1 MTDSQYSA
9 QARAPELSE
18 ELKKIVKARHPD
30 PFKVL
35 GCHPHEKGILVR
47 VHLPHAT
54 QAWVGTEGTREMV
67 RSSTTGLFEWHGEV
81 KELSPPYQILWKDE
95 RGMTHRGYDPYCF
108 PPQLSDYDLH
118 LFREGKHWH
127 AYRILGSHP
136 VTVNGISGILF
147 ATWAPEA
154 ERVSVVGDF
163 NRWDG
168 RCHPMRLRGLTG
180 VWELFIPGLKP
191 GTLYKYELRNQNYG
205 SLHLKSDPYAQ
216 HFELRPNTAAIV
228 ESKNSY
234 LWRDQKWMLQRK
246 KFNWLHQPISVYEV
260 HLGSWQRD
268 ENGKF
273 LNYRQL
279 AWRLVDYVLNIGFT
293 HIELLPVTEH
303 PLDASWGYQTTG
315 YFAPTSRFGTPDEFR
330 YFVDYCHLH
339 GIGVL
344 MDWVPGHFPKDDH
357 ALARFDGSALY
368 EHEDPR
374 RGEHRDWGTLIFNY
388 GRHEV
393 KNFLLSSAFYWLEE
407 FHIDGLRVDAVAS
420 MLYLDYSREEGD
432 WIPNK
437 YGGREDLE
445 AIEFLRE
452 LNTVLHEQHPGA
464 LIIAEESTSWPMV
477 SRPVY
482 LGGLGFSMKWNMGW
496 MNDTLL
502 YMSKDP
508 IHRHYHHDALT
519 FGLLYAFNE
528 NFMLPLSHDEVV
540 HGKKSLLYKMP
551 GDEWQ
556 RFANL
561 RLLYTMMF
569 TYPGKKLLFMGCEF
583 GQGEE
588 WNESRTL
595 DWYLLE
601 YPFHQGV
608 QMAIRDLNRL
618 YYGLPALHDHDF
630 EKEGFEWIDC
640 HDSAQSI
647 LSYLRLKEDDFVV
660 VVLNFTPVPRTNYRL
675 GVPKAGTYSECFNSD
690 STYYGGSNIGNNQGI
705 QAEEIS
711 WMGHPYSINITV
723 PPLAGIVLQPKPLTK
738 EEPSIPSLNP
748 KK

>member
-1 MTDSQYSA
+1 MNDSQYST
-9 QARAPELSE
+9 QPIAPEFSE
-18 ELKKIVKARHPD
+18 AIEKLVNACYSD
-30 PFKVL
+30 PFRVL
-35 GCHPHEKGILVR
+35 GPHPYRKGIVVR
-47 VHLPHAT
+47 AYLPHAIR
-54 QAWVGTEGTREMV
+54 AWVGSEPPQEMA
-67 RSSTTGLFEWHGEV
+67 RSSVLHLFEWHGNP
-81 KELSPPYQILWKDE
+81 KNLPLPYQILWEDKM
-95 RGMTHRGYDPYCF
+95 GFTHHEYDPYCF

-118 LFREGKHWH
+118 LFGEGKHWH
-127 AYRILGSHP
+127 VYRILGAHP
-136 VTVNGISGILF
+136 VSVDGISGILF

-191 GTLYKYELRNQNYG
+191 GTLYKYELRNRNHK
-205 SLHLKSDPYAQ
+205 SIHLKSDPYGQ
-216 HFELRPNTAAIV
+216 RFEQRPHTASIV
-228 ESKNSY
+228 AAKNNY
-234 LWRDQKWMLQRK
+234 LWQDKKWMHQRK
-246 KFNWLHQPISVYEV
+246 QFDWLHQPISVYEV

-268 ENGKF
+268 ENGTF

-279 AWRLVDYVLNIGFT
+279 ARQLVDYVLKTGFT

-315 YFAPTSRFGTPDEFR
+315 YFAPTSRFGKPDEFR

-344 MDWVPGHFPKDDH
+344 MDWVPGHFPKDAH
-357 ALARFDGSALY
+357 GLARFDGSALY

-374 RGEHRDWGTLIFNY
+374 LGEHRDWGTLIFNY

-393 KNFLLSSAFYWLEE
+393 KNFLLSSALYWLEE

-420 MLYLDYSREEGD
+420 MLYLDYSRQEGD

-437 YGGREDLE
+437 YGGRENLE
-445 AIEFLRE
+445 AIDFLRE
-452 LNTVLHEQHPGA
+452 LNKVLHAQHPGV
-464 LIIAEESTSWPMV
+464 LVIAEESTSWPMV
-477 SRPVY
+477 SRPIY

-496 MNDTLL
+496 MNDTLS
-502 YMSKDP
+502 YMSQDP
-508 IHRHYHHDALT
+508 IYRHYHHDALT

-540 HGKKSLLYKMP
+540 HGKQSLLYKMP

-588 WNESRTL
+588 WNESRAL
-595 DWYLLE
+595 DWYLLD
-601 YPFHQGV
+601 YPVHQGV
-608 QMAIRDLNRL
+608 QTAIKDLNHL
-618 YYGLPALHDHDF
+618 YRSLSALHYYDF
-630 EKEGFEWIDC
+630 AGEGFEWIDC
-640 HDSAQSI
+640 HDSAQSV
-647 LSYLRLKEDDFVV
+647 LSYLRLKDGDFVI

-675 GVPKAGTYSECFNSD
+675 GVPKAGIYLECFNSD
-690 STYYGGSNIGNNQGI
+690 STYYGGSNMGNSQTI
-705 QAEEIS
+705 QTDDMT
-711 WMGHPYSINITV
+711 WMGQPYSINITV
-723 PPLAGIVLQPKPLTK
+723 PPLAGIVLQLKPLTNK
-738 EEPSIPSLNP
+738 MPTTNSP
-748 KK
+748 